1 MDIILDPPNGI
12 GFIEIGMPFDEAVR
26 ILNGL
31 PGKKPLRPGRRE
43 QPGLAH
49 YDTGLA
55 VGAGTLDARVVN
67 SVEIWRPHHDV
78 RVMFRDIDVFAI
90 PAIDLTDRI
99 RAVTPVEVHED
110 GRRVVAPELL
120 LALWRAVLPE
130 GPDDEDGKY
139 FESVLVAAPGY
150 YP

>member
-1 MDIILDPPNGI
+1 
-12 GFIEIGMPFDEAVR
+12 
-26 ILNGL
+26 
-31 PGKKPLRPGRRE
+31 
-43 QPGLAH
+43 
-49 YDTGLA
+49 
-55 VGAGTLDARVVN
+55 
-67 SVEIWRPHHDV
+67 
-78 RVMFRDIDVFAI
+78 MFRDIDVFAV
-90 PAIDLTDRI
+90 PATGLTDRL

-120 LALWRAVLPE
+120 LAFWRAVLPE